1 MAEKNEKISQNQ
13 VERLNDI
20 AKRYSALNELNYL
33 RIAAKS
39 EVLELLEK
47 DNLTKVEEIMVATSY
62 FTACALC
69 KLMVFE
75 GIIKENK

>member
-1 MAEKNEKISQNQ
+1 MAEKKRKTTQNQ

-20 AKRYSALNELNYL
+20 AKRYSTLNELNYL
-33 RIAAKS
+33 SIAAKA
-39 EVLELLEK
+39 EVMELLEK
-47 DNLTKVEEIMVATSY
+47 DNLTKVEEVMVATSY

-75 GIIKENK
+75 NIIKKGE